1 MCVSFDPFADSLA
14 YVQSLTLHS
23 ALNVHRGC
31 VNTVSWSENGQ
42 YLLSGSDDQTIAI
55 TNPFTGKKLVQ
66 HVTGHRANIFSA
78 KFLPQSDHQG
88 VVSCSGDGAVL
99 YTNLM
104 APTTNPDHL
113 HLFNCHNNT
122 TYEVLTL
129 PLEPSSFL
137 SCGEDNTVRLF
148 DLRQAARCQK
158 ANCRDNILIQGPTAL
173 TAMALSPGGLGHHVA
188 VGSADSQ
195 VRIYDRRCLRT
206 VSPKGYSLP
215 IKCFTIPSAKRPFRV
230 TSVSYNGAGDQLLVN
245 YSSDHLYLF
254 DATAQGLD
262 VAKTFSVSF
271 GESEEEQPPVAEEGP
286 SSVSA
291 AAQGTTRN
299 RRSVVVGSSS
309 DSGWLRPRRL
319 RLRGDWSDTGP
330 DARPEG
336 DLSGAAAGQ
345 ARPILQAPI
354 MNQMTEMLSRML
366 ADPRT
371 RANLHLLNRLG
382 REAASSTIDE
392 ATEGVSQG
400 VAAGIEEAAVV
411 QARERDA
418 AEDGEEE
425 ERSPDSRWHG
435 TGGGNSAAAAAAT
448 ETTSQSTPI
457 AALHEECPSKE
468 EAAEPVQCD
477 YLMQKYT
484 GHRNARTMIKE
495 ASFWGDD
502 YIMSGS
508 DCGHVFTWEKA
519 TGKLVMLMEADQHVV
534 NCIQPHPTLPY
545 LATSGIDYDVK
556 VWAPSFGRSDEE
568 AERVRFDGERAR
580 LLIKRNAVMLEETK
594 DTITVPASVMIRML
608 ACIHTFRNRRTLND
622 FARINRS

>member
-1 MCVSFDPFADSLA
+1 M
-14 YVQSLTLHS
+14 
-23 ALNVHRGC
+23 
-31 VNTVSWSENGQ
+31 
-42 YLLSGSDDQTIAI
+42 
-55 TNPFTGKKLVQ
+55 
-66 HVTGHRANIFSA
+66 
-78 KFLPQSDHQG
+78 PQSNEQG

-99 YTNLM
+99 YTNLS

-129 PLEPSSFL
+129 PFEPSTFL
-137 SCGEDNTVRLF
+137 SCGEDSTVRLF
-148 DLRQAARCQK
+148 DLRQSSRCQK
-158 ANCRDNILIQGPTAL
+158 SNCRDNILIQGPTAF
-173 TAMALSPGGLGHHVA
+173 TAMCLSASVGHHVA

-206 VSPKGYSLP
+206 VTPKGYSLP
-215 IKCFTIPSAKRPFRV
+215 IKCFSIPSTEKRPFRV
-230 TSVSYNGAGDQLLVN
+230 TSLSYNTTGDQLLVN

-271 GESEEEQPPVAEEGP
+271 KEQPDEESPLPPEEG
-286 SSVSA
+286 SSSSA
-291 AAQGTTRN
+291 ASPSTSGSQRSTPATR
-299 RRSVVVGSSS
+299 RTPGGSSS

-336 DLSGAAAGQ
+336 DTSNAGASGQ

-354 MNQMTEMLSRML
+354 MNHMTEMLSRML

-382 REAASSTIDE
+382 REAAGSTLEMPGDGE
-392 ATEGVSQG
+392 MPSG
-400 VAAGIEEAAVV
+400 VAEGIEEAAVAV
-411 QARERDA
+411 AREGELQDA
-418 AEDGEEE
+418 ERRSDAGDDADAVPGTSVQDLQEEE
-425 ERSPDSRWHG
+425 DNGTTAAGEQGSSEPDPKPQW
-435 TGGGNSAAAAAAT
+435 
-448 ETTSQSTPI
+448 
-457 AALHEECPSKE
+457 
-468 EAAEPVQCD
+468 D
-477 YLMQKYT
+477 YLMQKFM

-495 ASFWGDD
+495 ASFWGND

-556 VWAPSFGRSDEE
+556 VWAPNFGEDDVD
-568 AERVRFDGERAR
+568 ADRVRFDVDRAR
-580 LLIKRNAVMLEETK
+580 QLMERNAVMLEETK

>member
-1 MCVSFDPFADSLA
+1 M
-14 YVQSLTLHS
+14 
-23 ALNVHRGC
+23 
-31 VNTVSWSENGQ
+31 NTVSWSENGQ

-78 KFLPQSDHQG
+78 KFMPQSQEQG

-99 YTNLM
+99 YTNLLS
-104 APTTNPDHL
+104 PTTNPDNL

-129 PLEPSSFL
+129 PFEPSSFL

-148 DLRQAARCQK
+148 DLRQSSRCQK
-158 ANCRDNILIQGPTAL
+158 SSCRDNILIQGPTAL
-173 TAMALSPGGLGHHVA
+173 TAMCLSPTLGHHVA

-215 IKCFTIPSAKRPFRV
+215 IKCFTIPSAEKRPFRV
-230 TSVSYNGAGDQLLVN
+230 TSVSYNKSGDQLLVN

-271 GESEEEQPPVAEEGP
+271 REPEEEQIAGGAAAAATSEEGQ
-286 SSVSA
+286 SSSSSTSPA
-291 AAQGTTRN
+291 AAVAGGSQGVGGSGRAAG
-299 RRSVVVGSSS
+299 RRSVIGGGSSS

-336 DLSGAAAGQ
+336 DMSNSGSGQ

-382 REAASSTIDE
+382 REASSTLEE
-392 ATEGVSQG
+392 AAEGVSQG
-400 VAAGIEEAAVV
+400 VAAGIEEDAVGV
-411 QARERDA
+411 RET
-418 AEDGEEE
+418 AEQEE
-425 ERSPDSRWHG
+425 
-435 TGGGNSAAAAAAT
+435 GG
-448 ETTSQSTPI
+448 SQ
-457 AALHEECPSKE
+457 
-468 EAAEPVQCD
+468 
-477 YLMQKYT
+477 
-484 GHRNARTMIKE
+484 
-495 ASFWGDD
+495 
-502 YIMSGS
+502 
-508 DCGHVFTWEKA
+508 
-519 TGKLVMLMEADQHVV
+519 
-534 NCIQPHPTLPY
+534 
-545 LATSGIDYDVK
+545 
-556 VWAPSFGRSDEE
+556 
-568 AERVRFDGERAR
+568 
-580 LLIKRNAVMLEETK
+580 
-594 DTITVPASVMIRML
+594 
-608 ACIHTFRNRRTLND
+608 RR
-622 FARINRS
+622 R

>member
-1 MCVSFDPFADSLA
+1 M
-14 YVQSLTLHS
+14 
-23 ALNVHRGC
+23 HRGC
-31 VNTVSWSENGQ
+31 VNTVSWSDNGQ
-42 YLLSGSDDQTIAI
+42 FLLSGSDDQTIAI

-78 KFLPQSDHQG
+78 KFMPQSDNQG

-113 HLFNCHNNT
+113 HLFNCHSNT

-129 PLEPSSFL
+129 PLEPATFL

-148 DLRQAARCQK
+148 DLRQASRCQK
-158 ANCRDNILIQGPTAL
+158 SQCRDNILIQGPTAL
-173 TAMALSPGGLGHHVA
+173 TAMCQSPGLAHHVA

-215 IKCFTIPSAKRPFRV
+215 VKCFTIPTAERRPFRV
-230 TSVSYNGAGDQLLVN
+230 TSVTYNSTGEQLLVN

-262 VAKTFSVSF
+262 VNKTFNVSF
-271 GESEEEQPPVAEEGP
+271 RAAAEAGGEEEQQQQQQQQQPPEEGSP
-286 SSVSA
+286 A
-291 AAQGTTRN
+291 AVVAGGSQGARV
-299 RRSVVVGSSS
+299 RGRSVGGSGTSS

-336 DLSGAAAGQ
+336 DVSGQAGALGQGAAGQ

-382 REAASSTIDE
+382 REAASSTMDE
-392 ATEGVSQG
+392 EGVEEGVPQG
-400 VAAGIEEAAVV
+400 VAEGIEEAAVAV
-411 QARERDA
+411 A
-418 AEDGEEE
+418 EE
-425 ERSPDSRWHG
+425 ER
-435 TGGGNSAAAAAAT
+435 
-448 ETTSQSTPI
+448 
-457 AALHEECPSKE
+457 EE
-468 EAAEPVQCD
+468 
-477 YLMQKYT
+477 
-484 GHRNARTMIKE
+484 R
-495 ASFWGDD
+495 
-502 YIMSGS
+502 
-508 DCGHVFTWEKA
+508 
-519 TGKLVMLMEADQHVV
+519 
-534 NCIQPHPTLPY
+534 
-545 LATSGIDYDVK
+545 
-556 VWAPSFGRSDEE
+556 
-568 AERVRFDGERAR
+568 
-580 LLIKRNAVMLEETK
+580 
-594 DTITVPASVMIRML
+594 
-608 ACIHTFRNRRTLND
+608 
-622 FARINRS
+622 